1 MTVNAN
7 SKIYDK
13 AIDRAAMIRLYERRV
28 TGKVELVIDGHT
40 VRVDNLIREAKL
52 SQKGFDRLRDAIDIE
67 IQSTFKEVYNTSKRS
82 LSDLV
87 SDQVSYAYQNVEVAM
102 GKIWA
107 TEKPNRR
114 IAEEIVLQRPLI
126 EDKTL
131 AAGWAGVSA
140 SEKTRLESVIRKGI
154 ADGLSVDEIALEVR
168 KGNVHNIT
176 RMQSKAL
183 VVTSITSVTA
193 QADHEVYRANEK
205 ALHGWQYVAVLDART
220 TPLCS
225 HRDGH
230 IYPIGD
236 TAHLPPAHFNCRST
250 TVPVFKSWDD
260 ISKLEGVAQVRKR
273 NLANLTDKE
282 KAFYDGQTPL
292 RESYNSWLLR
302 QPKDVQLRHL
312 GDYQKVELFRSGQV
326 TVDKFTNPEGNS
338 LGIRELRQLTDSG
351 YQLPNDTRKFALAKE
366 KLDAMQLG
374 ASTPDDLISD
384 EKLKK
389 TLVDYYLLQSGEL
402 DGTLSMTNYRGT
414 LLHTKRA
421 AKNRVLT
428 SPPRE
433 DQLKFNPITGRYEDI
448 RLYQP
453 NPSVLAN
460 NLRLLNESEVLLDR
474 DKKFINEIV
483 DTLSERM
490 SVNERAVVTD
500 NLRILFTRYRNNP
513 EPWAN
518 FKAVVQ
524 AQIKFDVM
532 NVSDAIETQLRKD
545 TDLMK
550 RLLQDN
556 YVDPVLGAVQLN
568 ELHDAFIPNILKK
581 NKWEDTMAPKI
592 ARELRNSFDT
602 IILKKNPVIWERLS
616 ERDLQQFYLKFAHR
630 LSLADSPDRDQFAVA
645 LGRDLYNLAN
655 LNGGRRKWYELGM
668 SLLESDN
675 TKKFFEIETFGVQKR
690 RMKSKMSDAYFG
702 PYYDTLAYNIRVTD
716 PRIQEYARL
725 TRKVE
730 LGLRVAVTS
739 DKNKLV
745 FREGYKTYFIDRGVL
760 GYEDTRIPITSTSS
774 FGDFPEKFV
783 DKDLVDALNW
793 AASAKYKIDEDYYDF
808 VNKLLYFEDDKGKAK
823 FYNELNEYR
832 KYIASRGDA
841 YERFKA
847 MEWLRKSGKSFS
859 NHPFVD
865 HRARI
870 YDRGLISPQS
880 GETFRP
886 FLNTAEAKNFSAE
899 EFLDLQ
905 DQIGAFLGGLSDKL
919 EGHFNSLTITGR
931 QKIAQKWRA
940 DMVKIGMHMRRAKP
954 ADLRAILESNLVS
967 AIDGEEQGK
976 FFRFA
981 IEMAKIDEYL
991 GGDYTKKSL
1000 ERLKGYKIALALE
1013 QDASSSGAQI
1023 IALTTRN
1030 KQLAELSNVV
1040 PTNQKRRLY
1049 DEIAA
1054 STFNDPKFRELN
1066 QKLGLTE
1073 KDLRKAAKAQNMVNV
1088 AMYKYREFSGT
1099 PKRTILS
1106 QA

>member
-7 SKIYDK
+7 SKIYDN

-28 TGKVELVIDGHT
+28 NGKVELVIDGHT
-40 VRVDNLIREAKL
+40 VRVDKLIRDANL
-52 SQKGFDRLRDAIDIE
+52 SQQGFNRLRDAIDIE
-67 IQSTFKEVYNTSKRS
+67 IQKTMKEAYRVSKNS
-82 LSDLV
+82 LVDLAA
-87 SDQVSYAYQNVEVAM
+87 DQVSYAFQNVEAVM
-102 GKIWA
+102 GKIWSV
-107 TEKPNRR
+107 EKPTRR
-114 IAEEIVLQRPLI
+114 VAENLVLERPLL

-131 AAGWAGVSA
+131 DAGWAGVGLG
-140 SEKTRLESVIRKGI
+140 EKKRLEALIRKGI
-154 ADGLSVDEIALEVR
+154 SEGKTVDEIALLVR
-168 KGNVHNIT
+168 KGNIHNIT

-183 VVTSITSVTA
+183 VVTAITSVSA
-193 QADHEVYRANEK
+193 QADHEVYKANEK
-205 ALHGWQYVAVLDART
+205 ALHGYQYVAVLDART

-236 TAHLPPAHFNCRST
+236 VSHLPPAHFNCRST

-260 ISKLEGVAQVRKR
+260 ISKLEGVAQVRRR
-273 NLANLTDKE
+273 NIQGLTNKE

-302 QPKDVQLRHL
+302 QPKEIQLRHL
-312 GDYQKVELFRSGQV
+312 GDYQKVDLFRSGQL

-338 LGIRELRQLTDSG
+338 LGIRELRQMTDSG
-351 YQLPNDTRKFALAKE
+351 YELPNDTKKFAIAKE
-366 KLDAMQLG
+366 KLDAMRLG
-374 ASTPDDLISD
+374 AASPDDFISD
-384 EKLKK
+384 AELKK
-389 TLVDYYLLQSGEL
+389 TLADYYALQAGEL
-402 DGTLSMTNYRGT
+402 NGTLSMTNYRGT
-414 LLHTKRA
+414 LLQTKRA

-433 DQLKFNPITGRYEDI
+433 EQLKFNPITGRYEDI

-460 NLRLLNESEVLLDR
+460 NLRLVDGSDILLDA
-474 DKKFINEIV
+474 DKTFINDMVES
-483 DTLSERM
+483 LSERM
-490 SVNERAVVTD
+490 SVNERAVVSD

-513 EPWAN
+513 EAWAN
-518 FKAVVQ
+518 FKAVAQ

-532 NVSDAIETQLRKD
+532 NVSDAIETQIRKD
-545 TDLMK
+545 SDVLK
-550 RLLQDN
+550 KLLQDN
-556 YVDPVLGAVQLN
+556 YIDPVLGPVQLDD
-568 ELHDAFIPNILKK
+568 LHENFIANITKK
-581 NKWEDTMAPKI
+581 NRWEDSTAPKI
-592 ARELRNSFDT
+592 ARELRNVYDDV
-602 IILKKNPVIWERLS
+602 ILKQNPVVWKRLS
-616 ERDLQQFYLKFAHR
+616 EDDLKQFYLRFAHR

-645 LGRDLYNLAN
+645 LGRDLYNAAN
-655 LNGGRRKWYELGM
+655 LNGDRRKWYKMGM
-668 SLLESDN
+668 SLLESEK
-675 TKKFFEIETFGVQKR
+675 TKNLFEIETFGVQKR
-690 RMKSKMSDAYFG
+690 RMKSRMSGSYFG
-702 PYYDTLAYNIRVTD
+702 PYYDTLAYNIRIVD
-716 PRIQEYARL
+716 PRIQEYAQL

-739 DKNKLV
+739 EKNKLV
-745 FREGYKTYFIDRGVL
+745 FREGYKTYFIDRGIL

-774 FGDFPEKFV
+774 FSDFPEEFV

-793 AASAKYKIDEDYYDF
+793 AGATKYKIDEDYFDF
-808 VNKLLYFEDDKGKAK
+808 VQKMLYFEDDKGNAK
-823 FYNELNEYR
+823 FYNSLNEYR
-832 KYIASRGDA
+832 KFIAGRGDA

-847 MEWLRKSGKSFS
+847 MEWLRNSGKAFS

-905 DQIGAFLGGLSDKL
+905 DQVGAFLGGLSDKL
-919 EGHFNSLTITGR
+919 EGSYSSLTITGR
-931 QKIAQKWRA
+931 QKITAKWRPEII
-940 DMVKIGMHMRRAKP
+940 KIGNHMRRAKP
-954 ADLRAILESNLVS
+954 ADLRAILESELVS
-967 AIDGEEQGK
+967 LVDGEEQGK

-981 IEMAKIDEYL
+981 IEMAKIDDYL
-991 GGDYTKKSL
+991 GGDYSKRSL
-1000 ERLKGYKIALALE
+1000 ERLKDYKIALALE

-1023 IALTTRN
+1023 IALTTKN
-1030 KQLAELSNVV
+1030 KELAELSNVV

-1054 STFNDPKFRELN
+1054 ATYNDPRFRELN

-1073 KDLRKAAKAQNMVNV
+1073 KDLRKAAKA
-1088 AMYKYREFSGT
+1088 
-1099 PKRTILS
+1099 
-1106 QA
+1106 